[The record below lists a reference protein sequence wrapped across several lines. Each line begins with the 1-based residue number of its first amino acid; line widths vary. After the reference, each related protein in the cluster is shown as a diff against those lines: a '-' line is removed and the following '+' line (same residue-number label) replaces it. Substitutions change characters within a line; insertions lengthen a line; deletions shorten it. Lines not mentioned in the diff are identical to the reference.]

1 MVFGGNQMTS
11 SKVFKGLCAGVV
23 IALALAGC
31 SREYGYSRS
40 AFNTKF
46 LDKTLDQVLA
56 DVGQADAVEKPTP
69 QTTILVYAKRTF
81 DQENG
86 NSKDAAVR
94 VTFKSDASG
103 KQVYTSTE
111 FQAE

>member
-1 MVFGGNQMTS
+1 MATL
-11 SKVFKGLCAGVV
+11 KIIKGLAAGVIV
-23 IALALAGC
+23 ALALVGC

-46 LDKTLDQVLA
+46 LDKTLEQVLS
-56 DVGQADAVEKPTP
+56 DVGQADAVEKPSP

-86 NSKDAAVR
+86 NSKDATVR
-94 VTFKSDASG
+94 VTFKADASG
-103 KQVYTSTE
+103 KQMYASTE

>member
-1 MVFGGNQMTS
+1 MTAL
-11 SKVFKGLCAGVV
+11 KVLRGLCAGVV
-23 IALALAGC
+23 VALAVVGC
-31 SREYGYSRS
+31 TREYGYSRS

-46 LDKTLDQVLA
+46 LDKTLEQVLA

-94 VTFKSDASG
+94 VTFKADANG
-103 KQVYTSTE
+103 KQMYTSTE